1 MEEAQQEIRNTVTVN
16 TSDLST
22 KNNDEK
28 DGPKDGDK
36 LNRKKTGEDC
46 SVILQKEFLQA
57 NSYDTNLLKLVHPSA
72 LCIHSCLSPYIIFR
86 WTHNF

>member
-28 DGPKDGDK
+28 DAQKDADK
-36 LNRKKTGEDC
+36 LNKKRGGE
-46 SVILQKEFLQA
+46 
-57 NSYDTNLLKLVHPSA
+57 
-72 LCIHSCLSPYIIFR
+72 
-86 WTHNF
+86 W

>member
-28 DGPKDGDK
+28 DAQKDADK
-36 LNRKKTGEDC
+36 LNKKRGGEWWLCDWRKKVDKKRKDEVRSLEIGR
-46 SVILQKEFLQA
+46 K
-57 NSYDTNLLKLVHPSA
+57 
-72 LCIHSCLSPYIIFR
+72 R
-86 WTHNF
+86 WGKDP

>member
-28 DGPKDGDK
+28 EGAKEGEK
-36 LNRKKTGEDC
+36 FHRKRGKFPFYFIKHYV
-46 SVILQKEFLQA
+46 S
-57 NSYDTNLLKLVHPSA
+57 S
-72 LCIHSCLSPYIIFR
+72 
-86 WTHNF
+86 